1 MEKRLMSV
9 RELSHYLSMP
19 PATIYAYV
27 SMGKIPSGCIRRIGR
42 ALRFE
47 LSAVD
52 AWVSGGT
59 LGSLGESSLPSKTVS
74 APTSG
79 QARLDA
85 V

>member
-19 PATIYAYV
+19 PATVYAYV

-47 LSAVD
+47 VSAVD

-59 LGSLGESSLPSKTVS
+59 SDTLGESSLLSKTGT
-74 APTSG
+74 APTSEPG
-79 QARLDA
+79 RQDA